1 MEEAVGRFGSRTEAE
16 MARDLLS
23 GGGIP
28 ARVRADDVGALHPE
42 LGQVG
47 SHSGITL
54 MVAEQDAEE
63 AREFLAAYAAEVA
76 GDGSTPHL
84 AGGRTDEDPVGASGR
99 PGRRYVALI
108 AIGATIG
115 GLLVVFGIDVL
126 AAWR

>member
-16 MARDLLS
+16 MARDLLA

-28 ARVRADDVGALHPE
+28 ARVRADDAGAMHPE

-54 MVAEQDAEE
+54 MVGEQDAEE

-76 GDGSTPHL
+76 GHGSTPDPT
-84 AGGRTDEDPVGASGR
+84 GGRTDDDAVGASGR
-99 PGRRYVALI
+99 SGLRYVVLI
-108 AIGATIG
+108 AVGAIIG
-115 GLLVVFGIDVL
+115 GVLVVFGIDVL

>member
-16 MARDLLS
+16 MARDLLA

-47 SHSGITL
+47 SQSGITL
-54 MVAEQDAEE
+54 MVGEQDVEE

-76 GDGSTPHL
+76 GDGSTPDP
-84 AGGRTDEDPVGASGR
+84 AGDRADADPVGASER
-99 PGRRYVALI
+99 PGRRYAVLI
-108 AIGATIG
+108 AIGVIVG
-115 GLLVVFGIDVL
+115 GLLMAFGIDVL